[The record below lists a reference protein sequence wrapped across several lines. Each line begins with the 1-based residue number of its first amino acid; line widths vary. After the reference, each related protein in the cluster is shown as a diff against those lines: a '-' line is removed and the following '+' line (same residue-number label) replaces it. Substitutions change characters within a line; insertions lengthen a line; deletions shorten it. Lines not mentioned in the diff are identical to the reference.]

1 MVLYQGERGTAA
13 PMSHVTRAHNHMTIA
28 LQRSV
33 MNRPH
38 RPSRH
43 LARHLPTPDVTPQRR
58 RRRTLQRCSALV
70 ASLFLGTTQCDAP
83 AAVSSP
89 ASASPTAATTVADVN
104 SAGNAA
110 SSTTAPVVIPGPD
123 GTAVAG
129 RCTQYEDLLMT
140 HAPAVGWDVLR
151 MSRLAW
157 RESQCWPA
165 IRSTTSD
172 TGLLQINDIT
182 LSFLNEA
189 LGEPV
194 DRTTLTDPVQNVR
207 AAAALCTFWAS
218 NGRSCYQPWS

>member
-1 MVLYQGERGTAA
+1 
-13 PMSHVTRAHNHMTIA
+13 MSHVTRAHNHMTIA

-70 ASLFLGTTQCDAP
+70 ATLFLGTTQCDAP
-83 AAVSSP
+83 AAVSSAAP
-89 ASASPTAATTVADVN
+89 ASPTAATTVADVN

-129 RCTQYEDLLMT
+129 RCTQYEDLLMI

-218 NGRSCYQPWS
+218 NGRSCYQPWG

>member
-1 MVLYQGERGTAA
+1 MAT
-13 PMSHVTRAHNHMTIA
+13 
-28 LQRSV
+28 
-33 MNRPH
+33 
-38 RPSRH
+38 
-43 LARHLPTPDVTPQRR
+43 
-58 RRRTLQRCSALV
+58 
-70 ASLFLGTTQCDAP
+70 LFLGTTQCDAP

-89 ASASPTAATTVADVN
+89 ASASPTAATTAPAVADVI
-104 SAGNAA
+104 SAGNAS
-110 SSTTAPVVIPGPD
+110 SSTTAAPVVIPGPD

-129 RCTQYEDLLMT
+129 RCTQYEDLLMI

-218 NGRSCYQPWS
+218 NGRSCYQPWG